1 MYIIYVC
8 DFGFETTDVGLL
20 LDSVTLHL
28 SHDQANWY
36 SPCSNYGVSEDY
48 NSYGIYSHKYRSPV
62 CTE

>member
-28 SHDQANWY
+28 SHDQAN
-36 SPCSNYGVSEDY
+36 
-48 NSYGIYSHKYRSPV
+48 
-62 CTE
+62 